1 MVIEM
6 DLKRYFC
13 FLYEHKIVNFTLS
26 FLASLGIFLL
36 TQPEPDEAPK
46 IGFSTVIYNKQHCY
60 NIHHWVYMM
69 SSSLLIVSVV
79 IISDGN
85 FVPPLV
91 MTLGFL
97 TGGSFSDLYYKH
109 AFDFTS
115 CDDVTNYKSTL

>member
-1 MVIEM
+1 M
-6 DLKRYFC
+6 DAF
-13 FLYEHKIVNFTLS
+13 ILS
-26 FLASLGIFLL
+26 FIITLILFIVI
-36 TQPEPDEAPK
+36 QPKQGHNPR
-46 IGFSTVIYNKQHCY
+46 IGFNLVLNYRSNYCFH
-60 NIHHWVYMM
+60 IHHWVYMM